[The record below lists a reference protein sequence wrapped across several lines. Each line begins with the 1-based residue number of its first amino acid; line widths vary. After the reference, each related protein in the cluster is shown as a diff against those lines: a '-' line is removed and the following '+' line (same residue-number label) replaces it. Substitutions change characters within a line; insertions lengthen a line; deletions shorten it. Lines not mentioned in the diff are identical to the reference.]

1 MRYHNTTADDSAS
14 ETNQSSRRR
23 FLLATGTIGASA
35 LAGCT
40 GRDLSGSS
48 GGGESGSNGSGGG
61 NTVGNSSSGNGQQG
75 NRVVNVLTWEGY
87 GEDSIVKEFEKE
99 HNATVNIKLVSSD
112 PQAFNILQSGGV
124 DQFDVLTVNNT
135 WAQRNARAGTIESF
149 SPDNFPATKNF
160 LKSFQWP
167 FEPFKHQNEMY
178 GLPTRWGWD
187 TMTINSNEVPK
198 EHVSSYDVLWTGGP
212 DGQYENKIGIMDWPT
227 WNIPKIALTL
237 GYPPF
242 EQNEKQLADIK
253 EKLVQMFSNMK
264 AVYTGTSAIRQAFL
278 QNDIVLSPVGNFTM
292 SELRAQGKE
301 WVNVTLPEAG
311 GMGWTEGICM
321 VKNPQNRKLA
331 LEFMKR
337 VITPNGQFALAWKP
351 SAKSPPVN
359 TASFDK
365 FNKKQ
370 QDALMF
376 NDAGFKAADTILE
389 KTTPYEFSPIT
400 DKWTDMWTEAKARS
414 GV

>member
-1 MRYHNTTADDSAS
+1 MRYHNMADGDSVS

-23 FLLATGTIGASA
+23 FLLTTGAVGASA

-48 GGGESGSNGSGGG
+48 GGGGSGSNGSGGG
-61 NTVGNSSSGNGQQG
+61 NTVGNSSSGNSQQG

-87 GEDSIVKEFEKE
+87 GEDSIVKEFEKK

-135 WAQRNARAGTIESF
+135 WAQRNAQAGTTESF
-149 SPDNFPATKNF
+149 SPDNFPAMKNF
-160 LKSFQWP
+160 LKAFQWP
-167 FEPFKHQNEMY
+167 FKPFKHQNKMY

-187 TMTINSNEVPK
+187 TMTINSNKVPK

-212 DGQYENKIGIMDWPT
+212 NGQYKNKIGIMDWPT
-227 WNIPKIALTL
+227 WNIPKIALEL

-242 EQNEKQLADIK
+242 KQNEKQLANIK
-253 EKLVQMFSNMK
+253 EKLVQMFSNMN

-292 SELRAQGKE
+292 SQLRAQGKE
-301 WVNVTLPEAG
+301 WVNVIIPKTG
-311 GMGWTEGICM
+311 GMTWTEGICM

-337 VITPNGQFALAWKP
+337 VITPEGQFALAWKP

-370 QDALMF
+370 QNALMF
-376 NDAGFKAADTILE
+376 NDAGFEAADTILE

-400 DKWTDMWTEAKARS
+400 DKWTNMWTEAKARA